1 MKDKRNAAGERSA
14 AAILG
19 YELRVKIL
27 AACDQREATP
37 QEFVRPGVTLANAN
51 YHFGELA
58 KWNFIYVTRKEQSG
72 GSERCYYRSLRQGIV
87 SDEEFAEMKPEKQK
101 VLTGATVEAIAE
113 RAHNAA
119 RAGTIDKHPNSHVTW
134 DAEWLDPGRFD
145 LLMAKLMEVHELFNR
160 FKEEMQANPA
170 LYQES
175 RFTTLAQMSFES
187 PPEEEKRPKGKPR
200 LVRPGEKARPK
211 PQDRSSS
218 ST

>member
-1 MKDKRNAAGERSA
+1 MDKCNAAGERRA

-19 YELRVKIL
+19 YDLRVKIL

-37 QEFVRPGVTLANAN
+37 QEFVDPARGLTLANVN
-51 YHFGELA
+51 YHFSELA
-58 KWNFIYVTRKEQSG
+58 KWDFIHVTRKEQSG

-87 SDEEFAEMKPEKQK
+87 SDEEFAEMKPEKQN

-113 RAHNAA
+113 RAHDAA
-119 RAGTIDKHPNSHVTW
+119 RAGTIDRRPNSHVTW

-145 LLMAKLMEVHELFNR
+145 LLMAKVMEVHEFFNQL
-160 FKEEMQANPA
+160 KEEMQADPA

-175 RFTTLAQMSFES
+175 SFTTLALMSFES

-200 LVRPGEKARPK
+200 RVRPGEKARPK
-211 PQDRSSS
+211 PRA
-218 ST
+218 

>member
-19 YELRVKIL
+19 YYLRVKIL

-37 QEFVRPGVTLANAN
+37 QEFVDPTRGLTLANVN
-51 YHFGELA
+51 YHFSELA
-58 KWNFIYVTRKEQSG
+58 KWDFIYVTRKEQSG
-72 GSERCYYRSLRQGIV
+72 GSERSYYRSLRQGIV

-113 RAHNAA
+113 RAHDAA
-119 RAGTIDKHPNSHVTW
+119 RAGTIDKRPNSHVTW

-145 LLMAKLMEVHELFNR
+145 LLMAKVMEVHEFFNQL
-160 FKEEMQANPA
+160 KEEMQADPA

-175 RFTTLAQMSFES
+175 RFTTLALMSFES

-200 LVRPGEKARPK
+200 RVRPGEKARPK
-211 PQDRSSS
+211 PRA
-218 ST
+218 